1 MMARQDSVATGG
13 RDAERHRRGE
23 QWMGGVAVVLFA
35 AIVVMV
41 NYLAFRHYGRFDVT
55 SDGMFTLSSKSI
67 EVLRELEHDVDV
79 YLFMSRLEG
88 NFEQTDEL
96 LKRYQA
102 ASQHVL
108 VHYVD
113 AEREKDEFQL
123 LAQRFGVMA
132 GVAESGEVVADVAA
146 VVALGDKHWHIS
158 RDDLLGFA
166 LGPMPG
172 EDEVDLNV
180 KAEQALTGALVQ
192 VTRGT
197 ATKVC
202 LTEGHGEWTLQEQSD
217 RALTTLRHHM
227 RHDNVE
233 WQALATLGKH
243 EVPSECDA
251 VLVLGPT
258 RSFAPEEATV
268 LDGYLRT
275 GGNLL
280 LALDP
285 LIERDTVRGS
295 GFEVMLEGHGITLQR
310 DLAIETDP
318 ERLVGDAPMSFVV
331 TEFNDH
337 PVTRYLQGSGRVY
350 VALAQSVSPNGKQDA
365 VVPLLRCSV
374 ECYGETDL
382 ATLGTDQALSR
393 GAGDIE
399 GPLTLA
405 VATRVLPEVVVPP
418 EESGASEAD
427 GQPGGRLI
435 VIGDTDFLQGPLL
448 DTPALANLDLASAM
462 IGYLAER
469 EALIAIAPKR
479 VKGGNLA
486 LTQEDLMALFFRVAV
501 LMPGAALL
509 LGVGVWLGRRA

>member
-1 MMARQDSVATGG
+1 MTTHGSSAASG
-13 RDAERHRRGE
+13 RDAHRHRRGE
-23 QWMGGVAVVLFA
+23 QWTGGVAVVLLA

-41 NYLAFRHYGRFDVT
+41 NYLAFRHYSRFDVT
-55 SDGMFTLSSKSI
+55 SEGMFTLSPKSLQ
-67 EVLRELEHDVDV
+67 VLRELDQDVDV

-102 ASQHVL
+102 ASMHVR

-202 LTEGHGEWTLQEQSD
+202 VTEGHGELSLREQSE
-217 RALTTLRHHM
+217 RELATLRHHM
-227 RHDNVE
+227 RHDNLE
-233 WQALATLGKH
+233 WQPLSTLGKH

-258 RSFAPEEATV
+258 RAFAPAEADV
-268 LDGYLRT
+268 LNGYLRT
-275 GGNLL
+275 GGSLL

-285 LIERDTVRGS
+285 VIERDRVSES
-295 GFEVMLEGHGITLQR
+295 GFEAMLAGHGIVLQR

-331 TEFNDH
+331 TDFNDH
-337 PVTRYLQGSGRVY
+337 PVTRYLQGAGRVY
-350 VALAQSVSPNGKQDA
+350 VALAQSVAPNGQQDA
-365 VVPLLRCSV
+365 VTPLLRSS
-374 ECYGETDL
+374 EQSFGETDL
-382 ATLGTDQALSR
+382 ATLGGGQDLKQ
-393 GAGDIE
+393 GPGDIK

-405 VATRVLPEVVVPP
+405 VATKVLPEVPAPP
-418 EESGASEAD
+418 DGADPGA
-427 GQPGGRLI
+427 QPGGRLI
-435 VIGDTDFLQGPLL
+435 VIGDADFLQGPLL

-462 IGYLAER
+462 IGYLSER
-469 EALIAIAPKR
+469 EALIAIAPKK

-486 LTQEDLMALFFRVAV
+486 LTQDDLMALFFRVAV

-509 LGVGVWLGRRA
+509 LGVGVWLGRRS